1 MDPMADASCVLPDPK
16 EPKMKTRAITLAAL
30 AFCLQPLVARA
41 GPADEQLN
49 LNTQQYRSGEV
60 RGQWVNTLMPRASAD
75 FVSSSPDGSASS
87 ATAPGSAD
95 TQMAIVLASYTR
107 GVLDAGGWVNPYV
120 SDQTYAVGNALLA
133 VRIGEGLTSGPSV
146 ASLAVRALI
155 ARAGE

>member
-75 FVSSSPDGSASS
+75 FVSSSPDGSAPS

-95 TQMAIVLASYTR
+95 AQMANVLASYTR

-120 SDQTYAVGNALLA
+120 TDQSYATGNALLA

-146 ASLAVRALI
+146 ASLAVRTLI
-155 ARAGE
+155 ARAGA